1 MRAEP
6 CPAVARG
13 CRGAGLGAAPPPHM
27 PTPPAPHR
35 RCPPTQTAR
44 DGDGGCVEL
53 CRTAGRAPL
62 LAQPPPAPPQRGA
75 LHGMGGP
82 SAGAVGVKTGTAPPL
97 PGSRFSFFVCI
108 FFSFFPKHERCR
120 RGRRR
125 WGKGGGGRAAPRVP
139 SGRGRAVPE
148 PLWMLL
154 APGGVVVVQTRRAEA
169 GTTHHS
175 ADTAASL
182 QPARRVLLLPSL
194 CPPPPHPIHAAPIP
208 ALRAVLGA
216 GGGGGCFAFGPS
228 QRAAFSRE
236 TPRVSPPLPP
246 PSPLPASPSP
256 FCLCNRPC

>member
-6 CPAVARG
+6 CPAVGRG

-108 FFSFFPKHERCR
+108 FFFLSFQNTN
-120 RGRRR
+120 GA
-125 WGKGGGGRAAPRVP
+125 GGEGGAGGREGEEEQPPGSPPAAAELCP
-139 SGRGRAVPE
+139 SPFGCCWLRGGWWWCRPAGLRPAQLITVLT
-148 PLWMLL
+148 PLPPFSLL
-154 APGGVVVVQTRRAEA
+154 GAQ
-169 GTTHHS
+169 
-175 ADTAASL
+175 
-182 QPARRVLLLPSL
+182 RVLLLSSL
-194 CPPPPHPIHAAPIP
+194 CTPPPHTQYTQPPSQPSVRYWGPGGGGLLCIWPIP
-208 ALRAVLGA
+208 AGCIQQRNPA
-216 GGGGGCFAFGPS
+216 GVPP
-228 QRAAFSRE
+228 AASA
-236 TPRVSPPLPP
+236 
-246 PSPLPASPSP
+246 LPAA
-256 FCLCNRPC
+256 CLPLLLLSV